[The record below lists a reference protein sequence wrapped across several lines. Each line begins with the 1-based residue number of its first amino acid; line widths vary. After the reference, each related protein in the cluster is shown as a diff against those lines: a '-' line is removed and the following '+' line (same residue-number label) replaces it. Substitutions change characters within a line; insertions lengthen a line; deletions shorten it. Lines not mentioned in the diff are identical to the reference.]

1 MPTTGIQK
9 MSGKELVP
17 KEIAEIEAPHPEMT
31 QMQARAIGKFAESS
45 VLELTP
51 QQQEI
56 LHQPVPVDQILTR
69 PDGMIYL
76 DWGWYAN
83 VLDQAFGTGHWSLT
97 PAPWNPKL
105 YREGNITYR
114 EYVMWVDGRF
124 AANAIGHHEEK
135 RQTPNFGD
143 AAEATYANALTRCC
157 KRLGVARDLWRKA
170 EIEKLKK
177 QMKSGVKAASPETI
191 EVSNTVPKNV
201 SPEVQKPERRR
212 ELIDGATPSTSAD
225 IGGGTAKHPPQGAE
239 PAPPS
244 VTSGSVPLFQFAV
257 VEEWKQAIRSV
268 QTLEAL
274 KVVWKNI
281 YEHKDS
287 VSPATFEILN
297 DMKDAR
303 KKVLQ

>member
-1 MPTTGIQK
+1 MPTNGTPK
-9 MSGKELVP
+9 MSGNIIPVKEDD
-17 KEIAEIEAPHPEMT
+17 IEKYIPHPEMT

-45 VLELTP
+45 VLELSER
-51 QQQEI
+51 QQEI

-114 EYVMWVDGRF
+114 EYVMWVDGKF
-124 AANAIGHHEEK
+124 AANAIGHHEETRK
-135 RQTPNFGD
+135 TANFGD

-157 KRLGVARDLWRKA
+157 KRLGIARDLWRKM
-170 EIEKLKK
+170 EIIKLKK
-177 QMKSGVKAASPETI
+177 QMQSGTKPAPPETI
-191 EVSNTVPKNV
+191 EVAKHATGAESV
-201 SPEVQKPERRR
+201 SPSLSSSIPP
-212 ELIDGATPSTSAD
+212 DSAP
-225 IGGGTAKHPPQGAE
+225 I
-239 PAPPS
+239 
-244 VTSGSVPLFQFAV
+244 FQFAV
-257 VEEWKQAIRSV
+257 AEEYKEAIRNV

-274 KVVWKNI
+274 KVVWENI
-281 YEHKDS
+281 YKHRES
-287 VSPATFEILN
+287 IPPATFEIL
-297 DMKDAR
+297 KDLKDSR